1 MYIIVKQKYPS
12 DREQTKFYY
21 VFSMLLLIR
30 YFDIP
35 EVFLTPQVKVVVD
48 KELGRKEWINF
59 SALNN
64 RILIN
69 ICGLYMLFF
78 VALGFEKFKSITLN
92 GHTQIP

>member
-1 MYIIVKQKYPS
+1 
-12 DREQTKFYY
+12 
-21 VFSMLLLIR
+21 MLLQSR

-35 EVFLTPQVKVVVD
+35 EVFLTPPEKVVVD

-78 VALGFEKFKSITLN
+78 L
-92 GHTQIP
+92 